1 MDRKS
6 DVLLQVK
13 DLSVQYPGKDG
24 TVNAV
29 SHAGFE
35 VRRGEVLGIVGE
47 SGSGK
52 STVAYAM
59 MRLLKQAGR
68 VTGGSVIYE
77 GRDILTFSDRD
88 LQSLRGSE
96 IGMIFQDPM
105 QCLDPVS
112 TIGAQLIETLRA
124 HQNIE
129 KEQARRQAVEMLVRV
144 GLNEP
149 EKLLKRYS
157 FELSGGMQQRVM
169 IAMALLCGP
178 KLLIADEATT
188 ALDVTV
194 QDQILQLLKKLR
206 RERGMA
212 MILITHN
219 FGIVSE
225 ICDRVCVMY
234 GGHVME
240 EGPVDEV
247 FYRAAN
253 PYTKSLIAAIPKAD
267 PLHIERL
274 LPIPGAPIDPY
285 RPPSG
290 CVFHPRCTQCMDCCK
305 ESVPPLAEVGE
316 GHRARCHLLTA
327 GKAKETEENSRK
339 GACEVPEPAEDHIRE
354 GGA

>member
-1 MDRKS
+1 MDRK
-6 DVLLQVK
+6 DLLLEVK
-13 DLSVQYPGKDG
+13 DLSVEFPSRAG
-24 TVNAV
+24 TVKAV
-29 SHAGFE
+29 SHTDFS
-35 VRRGEVLGIVGE
+35 VCRGEVLGIVGE

-52 STVAYAM
+52 STAAYAV
-59 MRLLKQAGR
+59 MRLLKKPGR
-68 VTGGSVIYE
+68 VTGGTVLYE
-77 GRDILTFSDRD
+77 GRNILDFSDRD

-105 QCLDPVS
+105 QCLDPVY
-112 TIGAQLIETLRA
+112 TIGAQLVETLRA
-124 HQNIE
+124 HKNVDRG
-129 KEQARRQAVEMLVRV
+129 QAAGEAVRMLAEV

-149 EKLLKRYS
+149 EQLMKRYG

-247 FYRAAN
+247 FYRAAH
-253 PYTKSLIAAIPKAD
+253 PYTKSLIEAIPKAD
-267 PLHIERL
+267 PLHIEKL
-274 LPIPGAPIDPY
+274 QPIPGAPIDPY
-285 RPPSG
+285 HPPAG
-290 CVFHPRCTQCMDCCK
+290 CVFHPRCAHCRERCRT
-305 ESVPPLAEVGE
+305 EIPPVTEVTPE
-316 GHRARCHLLTA
+316 HRVRCF
-327 GKAKETEENSRK
+327 EQ
-339 GACEVPEPAEDHIRE
+339 EDRS
-354 GGA
+354 

>member
-1 MDRKS
+1 MRED
-6 DVLLQVK
+6 LLLEVK
-13 DLSVQYPGKDG
+13 DLSVEFPSKGG
-24 TVNAV
+24 TVHAL
-29 SHAGFE
+29 SHADFS

-52 STVAYAM
+52 STAAYAVM
-59 MRLLKQAGR
+59 QLLKRPGR
-68 VTGGSVIYE
+68 VTGGAVLYE
-77 GRDILTFSDRD
+77 GRNILDFSDRD

-105 QCLDPVS
+105 QCLDPVY
-112 TIGAQLIETLRA
+112 TIGAQLVETLRA
-124 HQNIE
+124 HRNISR
-129 KEQARRQAVEMLVRV
+129 EQAAGEAVSMLARV

-149 EKLLKRYS
+149 EQLMKRYS

-194 QDQILQLLKKLR
+194 QDQILQLLRSLR
-206 RERGMA
+206 SERGMA

-247 FYRAAN
+247 FYRAAH

-267 PLHIERL
+267 PLHIEKL
-274 LPIPGAPIDPY
+274 QPIPGAPIDPY
-285 RPPSG
+285 HPPAG
-290 CVFHPRCTQCMDCCK
+290 CVFHPRCGECTERCRL
-305 ESVPPLAEVGE
+305 ELPPLTEVSA
-316 GHRARCHLLTA
+316 GHQARCHLA
-327 GKAKETEENSRK
+327 GNAGRSVK
-339 GACEVPEPAEDHIRE
+339 G
-354 GGA
+354 GQS